1 MPPKRASR
9 VVEADLEEPGLPPD
23 SPPLPD
29 DPEPESEAE
38 VQPEP
43 EPESEAEV
51 QPEPEPESEAE
62 VQPEPEPEVQPEPDE
77 DDEIP
82 LSHHVAGN
90 YQKVKKEIA
99 DKLDAAIKPKKFKV
113 HAGKQLLMEARH
125 KLEDMDEYWLFHRKA
140 DVSYACYIRDQERDK
155 NLETTKQLLQTT
167 QELVQTTEE
176 LVGVERELEASKAEN
191 ARLLALL
198 SAKTGGKKSRR

>member
-29 DPEPESEAE
+29 D
-38 VQPEP
+38 
-43 EPESEAEV
+43 
-51 QPEPEPESEAE
+51 PEPESEAE

-125 KLEDMDEYWLFHRKA
+125 RLEDMDEYWLFHRKA